1 MIETYAKCS
10 QCGRELNSS
19 DSVGRTNKYKYGDFE
34 FTAFGEVIEKP
45 GFKGVAIVGYDPRS
59 EQLVKPGGVAE
70 AKDTFFPLCAKCRL
84 LVHMY
89 IVGKEV
95 EHGA

>member
-1 MIETYAKCS
+1 MIETYSKCS
-10 QCGRELNSS
+10 RCGKELNAYA
-19 DSVGRTNKYKYGDFE
+19 SVGSTNKYKWGDFE
-34 FTAFGEVIEKP
+34 FTAFGDVIETP

-70 AKDTFFPLCAKCRL
+70 AKDTFFPLCARCCL

>member
-10 QCGRELNSS
+10 RCGNELNACS
-19 DSVGRTNKYKYGDFE
+19 SVGLTNKYKYGDFE
-34 FTAFGEVIEKP
+34 FTTFGDVIEKP

-59 EQLVKPGGVAE
+59 EQLVKPCGVAE
-70 AKDTFFPLCAKCRL
+70 AKDTFFPSCAKCRL

-95 EHGA
+95 EYGS

>member
-1 MIETYAKCS
+1 MIETYSKCS
-10 QCGRELNSS
+10 RCGKELNAYA
-19 DSVGRTNKYKYGDFE
+19 SVGRTKKYKWGDFE
-34 FTAFGEVIEKP
+34 FTAFGDVIEKP
-45 GFKGVAIVGYDPRS
+45 GFDPRS
-59 EQLVKPGGVAE
+59 EQLVKPGGIAE
-70 AKDTFFPLCAKCRL
+70 AKDTFFPLCAKCRM

>member
-10 QCGRELNSS
+10 RCGKELNASA
-19 DSVGRTNKYKYGDFE
+19 SVGRTNKYKYGDFE
-34 FTAFGEVIEKP
+34 FTAFGDVIEKP

-70 AKDTFFPLCAKCRL
+70 AKNTFFPLCAKFRL
-84 LVHMY
+84 LVHMC

>member
-10 QCGRELNSS
+10 RCGKELNACS
-19 DSVGRTNKYKYGDFE
+19 SVGRTDKYKYGDFE
-34 FTAFGEVIEKP
+34 FTAYGEVIEKP

-59 EQLVKPGGVAE
+59 EQLVKPSGVSG
-70 AKDTFFPLCAKCRL
+70 AKDTFFPLCAKCRQ
-84 LVHMY
+84 LVHMC
-89 IVGKEV
+89 IVGREV